1 MLIDKYKQLIQ
12 EFYEKPAEKVII
24 ASLILN
30 EFADDFSDMESE
42 TNISN
47 APKSKKR
54 KKENQTTISI

>member
-1 MLIDKYKQLIQ
+1 MLIDKYKRLIQ